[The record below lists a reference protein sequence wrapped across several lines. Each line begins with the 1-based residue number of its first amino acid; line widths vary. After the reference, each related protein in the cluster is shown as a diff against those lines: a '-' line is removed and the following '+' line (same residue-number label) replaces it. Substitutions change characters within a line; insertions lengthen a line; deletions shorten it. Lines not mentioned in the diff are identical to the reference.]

1 MMSRSSDTFWR
12 QRPDESAH
20 KVDVKKFVVWEVY
33 HPLLPSSPSPSHQ
46 LTRFRPIHT
55 SSSKL
60 RPESSSSSSE
70 AATAVPS
77 QSTSVHSKFHQCVPS
92 AEGLQSSVTEVPL
105 VPGTFFR
112 LAAGKSAVRV
122 EHLAGWNDTAT
133 LQGQP
138 AGGGS
143 WRAVPIDTGSVI
155 SSTLASVRQVY
166 EVRQGVD
173 GSKSGIAAAAAAVA
187 VTTSPSDGAPGL
199 LQLTTPEKWISLD
212 VRTSGSP
219 VAVSKI
225 VEADLRVATGGA
237 AVTLGSVRGLQ
248 IDIDTS
254 VSRLGGGNGHTHI
267 CADTAGSHDLV
278 GDNCGGGGGSGTASG
293 SGAVTASEVSGTS
306 ISIVAAGTINV
317 RRLVGGTMN
326 LTANLELLKTPSLP
340 SGNVSR
346 EAVTAAAVKQ
356 GIELGA
362 VYGGLLQI
370 STGGGSVRVG
380 TLDCGAA
387 RMGQPSDTSATNP
400 AELGSVNDSGSGG
413 VNDSGSGSGSDADAD
428 TNAFILPSTT
438 GGGDR
443 DVSARSSGSGGADI
457 LSHGGAVVLDGVE
470 GDVYVDSGGGRIKV
484 LIQAGLRS
492 ARLVSG
498 GGPVDVALA
507 PGVALRLLE
516 VRGAAEVEVQTDLQ
530 HHLERVPQAQQSRAV
545 SVRSF
550 GGSGE
555 GSVAIGD
562 GGNSNTSGG
571 NSSSGS
577 SSGISGVWV
586 ARVVPEPEGG

>member
-1 MMSRSSDTFWR
+1 
-12 QRPDESAH
+12 
-20 KVDVKKFVVWEVY
+20 
-33 HPLLPSSPSPSHQ
+33 
-46 LTRFRPIHT
+46 
-55 SSSKL
+55 
-60 RPESSSSSSE
+60 
-70 AATAVPS
+70 
-77 QSTSVHSKFHQCVPS
+77 
-92 AEGLQSSVTEVPL
+92 
-105 VPGTFFR
+105 
-112 LAAGKSAVRV
+112 
-122 EHLAGWNDTAT
+122 
-133 LQGQP
+133 
-138 AGGGS
+138 
-143 WRAVPIDTGSVI
+143 
-155 SSTLASVRQVY
+155 
-166 EVRQGVD
+166 
-173 GSKSGIAAAAAAVA
+173 
-187 VTTSPSDGAPGL
+187 
-199 LQLTTPEKWISLD
+199 
-212 VRTSGSP
+212 
-219 VAVSKI
+219 
-225 VEADLRVATGGA
+225 
-237 AVTLGSVRGLQ
+237 
-248 IDIDTS
+248 
-254 VSRLGGGNGHTHI
+254 
-267 CADTAGSHDLV
+267 
-278 GDNCGGGGGSGTASG
+278 
-293 SGAVTASEVSGTS
+293 
-306 ISIVAAGTINV
+306 
-317 RRLVGGTMN
+317 MN